1 VTAELGTLGW
11 LLLVVSFGAIVP
23 IVPTGAAVS
32 GAAALAMSDNPVTI
46 VFVVVVG
53 ALGAYLGDLVMYAA
67 CRAGGEP
74 LARRLRWLRDEE
86 HLAAVKERLHKSQI
100 PVLLVSRLL
109 PGGRVPVLLAAAFL
123 GLSWRTFV
131 VANAPACA
139 LWSVVYAGIGV
150 AGGSIFPQPWEG
162 VVAAIILVL
171 LVSQTVSF
179 INKRRAARA
188 PAPAADSGSASE
200 SGSASGSGS
209 ASDSGSASAS
219 DSASAGETA

>member
-1 VTAELGTLGW
+1 VTAELQTIGW
-11 LLLVVSFGAIVP
+11 LFLVVAFGAIIPV
-23 IVPTGAAVS
+23 VPTGAAVS
-32 GAAALAMSDNPVTI
+32 GAAALAMHNNPVTI
-46 VFVVVVG
+46 VLVVAAG
-53 ALGAYLGDLVMYAA
+53 AAGAYVGDLVMYAA

-139 LWSVVYAGIGV
+139 LWAVVYSAIGV
-150 AGGSIFPQPWEG
+150 AGGSIFPEPWQG
-162 VVAAIILVL
+162 VIAALILVL
-171 LVSQTVSF
+171 LVSQVVSF
-179 INKRRAARA
+179 VNKRRNARTVKAENEAA
-188 PAPAADSGSASE
+188 
-200 SGSASGSGS
+200 
-209 ASDSGSASAS
+209 
-219 DSASAGETA
+219 

>member
-1 VTAELGTLGW
+1 MISELGTMGW
-11 LLLVVSFGAIVP
+11 LSLVVAFGAIVP

-32 GAAALAMSDNPVTI
+32 GAAALAFHDNPLLILLTI
-46 VFVVVVG
+46 AAG
-53 ALGAYLGDLVMYAA
+53 AAGAYVGDLVMYAM
-67 CRAGGEP
+67 CRAGGEQ

-86 HLAAVKERLHKSQI
+86 LLASVKERLLKSQM

-150 AGGSIFPQPWEG
+150 AGGSIFPEPWQG

-171 LVSQTVSF
+171 VIGQAVSL
-179 INKRRAARA
+179 INKRRAARQA
-188 PAPAADSGSASE
+188 KTAAEA
-200 SGSASGSGS
+200 
-209 ASDSGSASAS
+209 
-219 DSASAGETA
+219 ETA